1 MPNTPLQYMLFLL
14 LLASAGCRDSPAPS
28 PQIDKSASSGDRLMS
43 QGRYGEA
50 LQAYRRAAKRR
61 PEAAEIQRKLA
72 AAYAKNEHLAQA
84 VTAYEKA
91 IDLDPDHAKARTKL
105 AILFTRLDRY
115 EEAFAML
122 EETIEL
128 RPDYAW
134 AHLVLGCCIS
144 AKAATGKPAVPT
156 RVPSPPR
163 PTTGKHGS
171 TWVKSISN
179 RTISPLPKRP
189 TQRAMTSEEKFVFDL
204 EGCLSIDA
212 SWPRPPYATIPK

>member
-14 LLASAGCRDSPAPS
+14 LPASAGCRDSPAPS

-72 AAYAKNEHLAQA
+72 AA
-84 VTAYEKA
+84 
-91 IDLDPDHAKARTKL
+91 
-105 AILFTRLDRY
+105 
-115 EEAFAML
+115 EEA
-122 EETIEL
+122 
-128 RPDYAW
+128 Y
-134 AHLVLGCCIS
+134 
-144 AKAATGKPAVPT
+144 
-156 RVPSPPR
+156 
-163 PTTGKHGS
+163 
-171 TWVKSISN
+171 
-179 RTISPLPKRP
+179 
-189 TQRAMTSEEKFVFDL
+189 QRAMTSEEKFVFDL